1 MLFVTLLPRVPFSHL
16 HIRNQAMDKIKQQ
29 LSTLISLP
37 SMSSTLDEFDLS
49 NEAVINQLASWC
61 EDLGF
66 KVEIQCVDEERKK
79 YNMLASLG
87 TGPGGLI
94 LSGHTDTVPCNPNRW
109 SSDPFKLTDKDNKF
123 YGLGSCDMKGFFPLV
138 LAAVSEVDPQHLKA
152 PIFILA
158 TADEETSMTGA
169 RALASLGL
177 PKARAAI
184 IGEPTGLKPINMH
197 KGIMMESVS
206 IKGQAGHSSNPD
218 LGNNAMEVMH
228 TVMGDLL
235 NFRSE
240 LQDQHKHTAFS
251 VPTPTLNLGCIH
263 GGDNPNRICG
273 QCEIHFD
280 LRFLPNMSSD
290 ELRKQIKHRLQKIAQ
305 DSKTEITLS
314 SLFDGINAFAS
325 GEHSELV
332 NLAEKLSGHGAEAVA
347 FATEAPFLAEQNIDT
362 VVMGAGSIDQA
373 HQPDEYM
380 AHDQIGS
387 MVDYLKGFIK
397 HYCL

>member
-1 MLFVTLLPRVPFSHL
+1 
-16 HIRNQAMDKIKQQ
+16 MDKIKQQ

-37 SMSSTLDEFDLS
+37 SISSTLDEYDMS
-49 NEAVINQLASWC
+49 NEGVINQLAQWC
-61 EDLGF
+61 EELGF
-66 KVEIQCVDEERKK
+66 SVEIQCVDRERKK
-79 YNMLASLG
+79 FNMLASLG
-87 TGPGGLI
+87 KGPGGLI
-94 LSGHTDTVPCNPNRW
+94 LSGHTDTVPCNIERW
-109 SSDPFKLTDKDNKF
+109 NSDPFTLTDKDNKF

-138 LAAVSEVDPQHLKA
+138 LAAVSKVNPSTLKA

-197 KGIMMESVS
+197 KGIMMEAVK

-218 LGNNAMEVMH
+218 LGNNAMEIMN
-228 TVMGDLL
+228 TVITDLL
-235 NFRSE
+235 NFRTE
-240 LQDQHKHTAFS
+240 LQQSHKHTAFS

-273 QCEIHFD
+273 QCELHFD
-280 LRFLPNMSSD
+280 LRFLPGMDSN
-290 ELRKQIKHRLQKIAQ
+290 ELRQKINQRLQLIAKQ
-305 DSKTEITLS
+305 SQSEITLS
-314 SLFDGINAFAS
+314 SLFDGANAFAS

-332 NLAEKLSGHGAEAVA
+332 DLAERVSGHGAEAVA
-347 FATEAPFLAEQNIDT
+347 FATEAPFLAAEKIDT

-373 HQPDEYM
+373 HQPDEFM
-380 AHDQIGS
+380 AHDQIKP
-387 MVDYLKGFIK
+387 MVQYLERFIK

>member
-1 MLFVTLLPRVPFSHL
+1 
-16 HIRNQAMDKIKQQ
+16 MDKIKQQ

-37 SMSSTLDEFDLS
+37 SISSTLDQYDMS
-49 NEAVINQLASWC
+49 NEGVINQLAAWC
-61 EDLGF
+61 EELGF
-66 KVEIQCVDEERKK
+66 TVEIQCVDSESKK
-79 YNMLASLG
+79 FNMLASLG
-87 TGPGGLI
+87 KGPGGLI
-94 LSGHTDTVPCNPNRW
+94 LSGHTDTVPCNIERW
-109 SSDPFKLTDKDNKF
+109 NSDPFTLTDKDNKF

-138 LAAVSEVDPQHLKA
+138 LAAVSKVDASKLKA

-197 KGIMMESVS
+197 KGIMMEAVN

-218 LGNNAMEVMH
+218 LGNNAMEIMN
-228 TVMGDLL
+228 TVITDLL
-235 NFRSE
+235 AFRTE
-240 LQDQHKHTAFS
+240 LQQEYKHTAFS

-273 QCEIHFD
+273 QCELHFD
-280 LRFLPNMSSD
+280 LRFLPGMNSD
-290 ELRKQIKHRLQKIAQ
+290 ELRQKINQRLQLIAKQ
-305 DSKTEITLS
+305 SQSEITLS
-314 SLFDGINAFAS
+314 SLFDGANAFAS

-332 NLAEKLSGHGAEAVA
+332 DLAEKVSGHGAEAVA
-347 FATEAPFLAEQNIDT
+347 FATEAPFLAAANIDT

-373 HQPDEYM
+373 HQPDEFM
-380 AHDQIGS
+380 AHDQIKP
-387 MVDYLKGFIK
+387 MVQYLERFIQ